1 MEQEHQIEIYKSTED
16 AIELRVNLNDDTV
29 WLTQAQMALL
39 FGKARTTIT
48 EHIQNTFKEGE
59 LEEKVVCRDFRHTT
73 QHGAIKGKTQES
85 KTKYYNLDVIISVGY
100 RVKSK
105 QGTQFRQWATQRLKD
120 YLVKGYVL
128 NEKRLK
134 ELDYK
139 YSEIQKA
146 LKLATKAANIENITT
161 SEAKGILKVLEQYS
175 YALET
180 LDKYDHQKLSI
191 DTIAGVEKLNHLSYE
206 EAIKQIYIWRDFQ
219 QAGNLFG
226 NEKDQSFK
234 SSLETIYQTF
244 DAVDLY
250 PTIEEKA
257 ANLLYFIVK
266 NHSFSDGNKRIA
278 AGLFIYFLDLN
289 NKLLN
294 KEGNKKIADN
304 ALVAIT
310 IMIAESKPEEKD
322 MMTKLVVNLINDNN

>member
-1 MEQEHQIEIYKSTED
+1 MSEIILYKSADNQTE
-16 AIELRVNLNDDTV
+16 IEVQFEKETV
-29 WLTQAQMALL
+29 WLSLNQLAQL
-39 FGKARTTIT
+39 FGRDKSVISRHLKNIYNSQELDFEATVAKNATVQNEANREVKRTI
-48 EHIQNTFKEGE
+48 E
-59 LEEKVVCRDFRHTT
+59 
-73 QHGAIKGKTQES
+73 
-85 KTKYYNLDVIISVGY
+85 YYNLDAIISVGY
-100 RVKSK
+100 RVNSK

-120 YLVKGYVL
+120 YLVKGYAL

-139 YSEIQKA
+139 YTEIQKA
-146 LKLATKAANIENITT
+146 LQLATKAAHIENLTS
-161 SEAKGILKVLEQYS
+161 SEAKGILKVLEQYA

-191 DTIAGVEKLNHLSYE
+191 EATSETENVYHLSYD
-206 EAIKQIYIWRDFQ
+206 EAIEQIYIWRDFQ
-219 QAGNLFG
+219 KAGSLFG

-244 DAVDLY
+244 DGEDLY

-257 ANLLYFIVK
+257 ANLLYFVVK

-289 NKLLN
+289 HKLLN
-294 KEGNKKIADN
+294 QEGNKKIADN

-322 MMTKLVVNLINDNN
+322 MMTKLVVNLINDKN

>member
-1 MEQEHQIEIYKSTED
+1 MSEIILYKSADNQTE
-16 AIELRVNLNDDTV
+16 IEVQFEKETV
-29 WLTQAQMALL
+29 WLSLNQLAQL
-39 FGKARTTIT
+39 FGRDKSVISRHLKNIYNSQELDFEATVAKNATVQNEANREVKRTI
-48 EHIQNTFKEGE
+48 E
-59 LEEKVVCRDFRHTT
+59 
-73 QHGAIKGKTQES
+73 
-85 KTKYYNLDVIISVGY
+85 YYNLDAIISVGY
-100 RVKSK
+100 RVNSK
-105 QGTQFRQWATQRLKD
+105 QGTQFRQWATQRLKE
-120 YLVKGYVL
+120 YLVKGYAL

-139 YSEIQKA
+139 YTEIQKA
-146 LKLATKAANIENITT
+146 LQLATKAAHIENLTS
-161 SEAKGILKVLEQYS
+161 SEAKGILKVLEQYA

-191 DTIAGVEKLNHLSYE
+191 DATSETENVYRLSYE
-206 EAIKQIYIWRDFQ
+206 EAIEQIYIWRDFQ
-219 QAGNLFG
+219 KAGALFG

-244 DAVDLY
+244 DGEDLY

-257 ANLLYFIVK
+257 ANLLYFVVK

-278 AGLFIYFLDLN
+278 AGLFAYFLDLN
-289 NKLLN
+289 HKLLN
-294 KEGNKKIADN
+294 QEGNKKIADN

-322 MMTKLVVNLINDNN
+322 MMTKLVVNLINDKN

>member
-1 MEQEHQIEIYKSTED
+1 MEHQIEIYKSTEN

-73 QHGAIKGKTQES
+73 QHGAIKGKLQE
-85 KTKYYNLDVIISVGY
+85 KKIKYYNLDVIISVGY

-120 YLVKGYVL
+120 YLVKGYAL

-139 YSEIQKA
+139 YTEIQQA
-146 LKLATKAANIENITT
+146 LQLATKAANLETLT
-161 SEAKGILKVLEQYS
+161 SKEAKGILKVLEQYA

-191 DTIAGVEKLNHLSYE
+191 EATSEKENVHHLSYE
-206 EAIKQIYIWRDFQ
+206 EAIEQIHIWRDFQ
-219 QAGNLFG
+219 KAGALFG

-244 DAVDLY
+244 DGIDLY

-257 ANLLYFIVK
+257 ANLLYFVVK

-289 NKLLN
+289 HKLLN
-294 KEGNKKIADN
+294 QEGNKKIADN

-322 MMTKLVVNLINDNN
+322 MMTKLVVNLINDKN